1 MTATYRRTSLM
12 QPTRDDV
19 FISCWPPLA
28 RAADGQRYALR
39 ASKLAHAMKRIVLIV
54 LFALGSYVARSQS
67 TIDYTAGP
75 AFPIPEGSPAT
86 IDLDRDGSPDFSFT
100 ATMPACLS
108 DGSFCSY
115 SDFVRPLGANELL
128 IQNAYAVALSA
139 GDRIGPD
146 SPTNAFWSSG
156 GNVAIVT
163 WWWIPNDG
171 TSGTNGPLATLGEG
185 YLGVRFSGT
194 GGVRY
199 GWVRVRDRFVV
210 DWAYETRL
218 GVPIAAGAK
227 PVPAPLAVPL
237 ASPQVVRPGY
247 LRLKAA
253 TEAGKAYQV
262 QTKGDLS
269 ASLWTNLSFVIPA
282 ATTNILVDLPIT
294 SAAQYFRV
302 VEAD

>member
-1 MTATYRRTSLM
+1 M
-12 QPTRDDV
+12 
-19 FISCWPPLA
+19 A
-28 RAADGQRYALR
+28 RFADSDRYALR
-39 ASKLAHAMKRIVLIV
+39 ASKHVWPTATTLPHAMIRIVLVV
-54 LFALGSYVARSQS
+54 LFALGSPVARSQS
-67 TIDYTAGP
+67 TIAYTAGS
-75 AFPIPEGSPAT
+75 AFPVPEGGPAT

-100 ATMPACLS
+100 ATMPECLS

-115 SDFVRPLGANELL
+115 SDFVTPLGANALL
-128 IQNAYAVALSA
+128 TQNNYAAGLSA

-146 SPTNAFWSSG
+146 SPTNGFWWYG

-171 TSGTNGPLATLGEG
+171 TSGTKGPLATLAEG
-185 YLGVRFSGT
+185 YLGVRFSGA

-199 GWVRVRDRFVV
+199 GWVRVREGFVL

-218 GVPIAAGAK
+218 GVPITAGAK
-227 PVPAPLAVPL
+227 PVPVPLAVPL
-237 ASPQVVRPGY
+237 APPQVVRPGY

-262 QTKGDLS
+262 QAKGDLS
-269 ASLWTNLSFVIPA
+269 GSLWTNLSFVIPA
-282 ATTNILVDLPIT
+282 ATTNIMVDLPIT
-294 SAAQYFRV
+294 VPAQYFRV